1 MPHEILKPLFE
12 REDHRGVFRELLN
25 QDRWESLVC
34 GAMNPGAVM
43 GNHYHKQTTVFF
55 YLTKGSAHI
64 KIVNVETLSAEE
76 FQLEQNEGVIL
87 NTLESHGI
95 EFLEPSEFIMLKSL
109 KYDSSNPDTYHF
121 PVKD

>member
-1 MPHEILKPLFE
+1 MAHETLKPLFE

-25 QDRWESLVC
+25 QGRWESLIC
-34 GAMNPGAVM
+34 GSMNPGAVM
-43 GNHYHKQTTVFF
+43 GNHYHKKTTVFF
-55 YLTKGSAHI
+55 FVTKGSAHI
-64 KIVNVETLSAEE
+64 KIVNVETLLAEE
-76 FQLEQNEGVIL
+76 FHLREKEGVIL

-121 PVKD
+121 PVKE